1 MLTFFFFFFSDKME
15 LCVAAVFL
23 SYFAPALGKCF
34 YFCSLFALVF
44 ILFFYGLF
52 TDTFSTLL

>member
-1 MLTFFFFFFSDKME
+1 ME